1 MKTITQLFKAVII
14 LLMFTGITSPAM
26 AQESIPATPQD
37 KAALLA
43 KKTANPIAALISVP
57 VQFNFNFGLGEY
69 NRFQLVTNLMPVLP
83 FRLNDKINVVNRIIV
98 PFIYQ
103 PDVSKESGG
112 QFGVGD
118 INYSMFF
125 TSARTQKIIWGIG
138 PAFNIPTRTND
149 MLGSP
154 EFGLGPTFIA
164 LMMPG
169 NWAIGFTVNNVWSYN
184 TGNLNALFGQVFIV
198 YTFPSAWFVQF
209 MPTITANW
217 NAPEGQQW
225 TVPLGA
231 NAGKVVMFGKQP
243 VKFIAGGGYFVA
255 KPDNGP
261 DWQIF
266 AQAVFLFPKKKK

>member
-1 MKTITQLFKAVII
+1 MKALTFLKFALALSFII
-14 LLMFTGITSPAM
+14 CLGSNVMSQEQPA
-26 AQESIPATPQD
+26 ESD
-37 KAALLA
+37 AAELA
-43 KKTANPIAALISVP
+43 KKTANPIAAMISLP

-83 FRLNDKINVVNRIIV
+83 YRLNDKINVVNRVII

-125 TSARTQKIIWGIG
+125 TASKAHKIIWGIG
-138 PAFNIPTRTND
+138 PAFNIPTRTHD
-149 MLGSP
+149 VLGSP
-154 EFGLGPTFIA
+154 EFGIGPTFIA
-164 LMMPG
+164 LTMPG

-184 TGNLNALFGQVFIV
+184 TDNLNALFSQVFIV
-198 YTFPSAWFVQF
+198 YTFPSAWFVQM

-225 TVPLGA
+225 TIPLGA
-231 NAGKVVMFGKQP
+231 NFGKVVILGKQP
-243 VKFIAGGGYFVA
+243 VKFIGGGGYFVA
-255 KPDNGP
+255 SPDNGP
-261 DWQIF
+261 KWQVF
-266 AQAVFLFPKKKK
+266 AQAVFLFPKGKK